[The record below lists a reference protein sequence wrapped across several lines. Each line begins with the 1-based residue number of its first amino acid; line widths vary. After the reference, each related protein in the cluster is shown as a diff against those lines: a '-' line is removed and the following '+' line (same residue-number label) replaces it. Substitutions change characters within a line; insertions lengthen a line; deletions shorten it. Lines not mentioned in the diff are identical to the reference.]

1 MAPTIVLKVKMT
13 CGACVS
19 KVQQTLEA
27 LDFVASASVDLK
39 AGEATCTLKDG
50 GAARGEELVAAL
62 KAASYEVTA
71 CGSGSGK
78 PCPAVAAGT
87 CTCGPLCEC
96 GDSCECA
103 ACPASCGK
111 AEAACPAKAEGTRP
125 PASKRGWSERTSRG
139 DAAALRSSAVALAAA
154 ERADGRSTSRGD
166 AAESARIV
174 RKALVGDAAAER
186 ADGPFVAMPRRARGW
201 SAGLSR
207 RASGTRMVGGLLV
220 GDAAA
225 SARIV
230 RGGSR
235 RGGARGSSKDLLRER
250 ADRRGALA
258 PLGTTPRRCT
268 CGPECRCGP
277 FCACV
282 DCPGGKKALTLSVS
296 ITTDL
301 IVGLVAGLAIGFVL
315 ASKRAA
321 K

>member
-111 AEAACPAKAEGTRP
+111 AEAACPAKAEGT
-125 PASKRGWSERTSRG
+125 
-139 DAAALRSSAVALAAA
+139 
-154 ERADGRSTSRGD
+154 
-166 AAESARIV
+166 
-174 RKALVGDAAAER
+174 
-186 ADGPFVAMPRRARGW
+186 
-201 SAGLSR
+201 
-207 RASGTRMVGGLLV
+207 
-220 GDAAA
+220 
-225 SARIV
+225 
-230 RGGSR
+230 
-235 RGGARGSSKDLLRER
+235 
-250 ADRRGALA
+250 
-258 PLGTTPRRCT
+258 CT

>member
-1 MAPTIVLKVKMT
+1 MQFLCAQRGAGVFLK
-13 CGACVS
+13 
-19 KVQQTLEA
+19 
-27 LDFVASASVDLK
+27 
-39 AGEATCTLKDG
+39 
-50 GAARGEELVAAL
+50 
-62 KAASYEVTA
+62 
-71 CGSGSGK
+71 SGISRPSGW
-78 PCPAVAAGT
+78 
-87 CTCGPLCEC
+87 LSHRC

-154 ERADGRSTSRGD
+154 ERAGGRSTSRGD

-207 RASGTRMVGGLLV
+207 RASGTRMVEGPLRGDATAGAQMVGGLLV